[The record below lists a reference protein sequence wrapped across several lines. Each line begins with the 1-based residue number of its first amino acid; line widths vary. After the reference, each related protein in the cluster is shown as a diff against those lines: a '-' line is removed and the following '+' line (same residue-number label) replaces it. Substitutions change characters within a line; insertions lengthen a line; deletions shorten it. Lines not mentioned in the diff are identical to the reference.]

1 MFMANTNKIK
11 YTASNDIVNGGI
23 TNNNIILGVDMA
35 LDYGPTTGDT
45 GTGFYQGVN
54 PNNGG
59 YTIYR
64 LSDSEIPRI
73 VVAENDEALI
83 FFANSFGNRTD
94 ITTVTDAILHFKD
107 NLGYFV
113 TNRKVESITTSGMT
127 LMYDPGLVQSYPKSG
142 TTMSNLGTAGQGNN
156 GPAMYLTSNGESV
169 DFVDEKGGTLRYY
182 NLNDGDGSYATADFT
197 DSPNDFTYN
206 AWFKANSFDSPTW
219 NAITSRGAW
228 QQIGIFTNGG
238 GGYIDFYDQNSNVD
252 IYDES
257 GDPQIIIDKWYNVT
271 VRHIEGVTTQLYLD
285 NVLIGE
291 DTTNTNLYNEDMTQ
305 FMIGGTNTNPDYF
318 DGQIGH
324 VAYYNRALSVDEIE
338 KNYNALRDRYY
349 GASGGESFFIMAQ
362 MPGSNNFGYVILEA
376 TTGTA
381 SEVIDTGLNRD
392 IYYQD
397 EIYQVNHGGYSLLF
411 GNDNTGDKKVLF
423 IDAFGTLV
431 DTFDFPN
438 TNWDSS
444 RGDGFVNVF
453 TDNTNGIMKFFDGT
467 SVGTYTWNPSS
478 EEANFNWNYDPTSI
492 NKTFAIY
499 TRNTSTNVVTWK
511 LANAQT
517 GVVNLRSYNNSDF
530 TTEPIIYTS
539 GDYVILPIHDD
550 NTLQHSSLEVY
561 GVDGTLKHSQS
572 LTGLTLNSWDARTFG
587 YGKFSIIYTNNSD
600 DSVAYHIYAYIEST
614 NSLVTTTHA
623 RGSNY
628 YNYDTFSESI
638 DYVSENT
645 NCNSIHYMFR
655 SGSNGNNYGLTYYDY
670 IDYVSLF
677 DGGSS
682 FVTNVFANNTS
693 KGVAR
698 EGDTTKFYN
707 DLVDTGDGK
716 LKSMLVTPS
725 GFTYTEIITDV
736 TTVSDINGI
745 ILNNDTLF
753 RVMLNN
759 INNEYHYYV
768 INGTTGAIRDS
779 LTTSTVNDWNDWY
792 DTEFDSL
799 LIRNQDTAEAWY
811 MCRDQYEFADTTFYT
826 NTRNANDFYNEDGW
840 TEEPVLVMYNANTD
854 RKCRVL
860 TPTGMSNE
868 FTLPESTQGGYDLS
882 LGKSF
887 FTWRYHNADGK
898 PSMRMYDFSGN
909 ILNDYVSPFSVDVNQ
924 NFHQYGTIG
933 NLAYVVA
940 GEGCPDNQCG
950 TLVPTILKTD
960 GTTSSQTIFYNNFG
974 NYWTSATDFFWWDN
988 C

>member
-1 MFMANTNKIK
+1 MVMANTNKIK
-11 YTASNDIVNGGI
+11 YTSGNDIVNGGI
-23 TNNNIILGVDMA
+23 TNNNVILGVDMA

-45 GTGFYQGVN
+45 GTGFYQGVT
-54 PNNGG
+54 PNNSG

-73 VVAENDEALI
+73 VVAEDDNALI
-83 FFANSFGNRTD
+83 FFANSFGDRSD
-94 ITTVTDAILHFKD
+94 ITTVRDAILYFKD

-142 TTMSNLGTAGQGNN
+142 TTMDNLGAAGMGSNA
-156 GPAMYLTSNGESV
+156 PTMSLTSDGASV
-169 DFVDEKGGTLRYY
+169 DFVNEKGGTLRFY
-182 NLNDGDGSYATADFT
+182 NLNDGDGSYATADYS
-197 DSPNDFTYN
+197 DSPSDFTYN
-206 AWFKANSFDSPTW
+206 VWFKANSFDGPTW
-219 NAITSRGAW
+219 NVITSRGAW
-228 QQIGIFTNGG
+228 QQIGIFNEG
-238 GGYIDFYDQNSNVD
+238 GGYVSFYDQNSNVD
-252 IYDES
+252 IFDDS
-257 GDPQIIIDKWYNVT
+257 GDPQVILDKWHNVT
-271 VRHIEGVTTQLYLD
+271 VRHIEGETTQLYVD
-285 NVLIGE
+285 NVLINE
-291 DTTNTNLYNEDMTQ
+291 DTTNTTLYNNDMVK
-305 FMIGGTNTNPDYF
+305 FMIGGSNTAPDYF
-318 DGQIGH
+318 DGEIGH
-324 VAYYNRALSVDEIE
+324 VAYYSRALSVAEIT

-362 MPGSNNFGYVILEA
+362 MTGSNNFGYVILEA

-381 SEVIDTGLNRD
+381 SEVIDTGLDRN
-392 IYYQD
+392 IYFQD
-397 EIYQVNHGGYSLLF
+397 RILQVNHGGYSLVF

-438 TNWDSS
+438 TNWDDT

-453 TDNTNGIMKFFDGT
+453 ADFATGVMKFFDGT
-467 SVGTYTWNPSS
+467 SVGTYTWDPNT
-478 EEANFNWNYDPTSI
+478 EEANVNWNYDITSI
-492 NKTFAIY
+492 NGTFAIY
-499 TRNTSTNVVTWK
+499 TINTSTNVVTWK

-517 GVVNLRSYNNSDF
+517 GVVNLRTYSNAEFS
-530 TTEPIIYTS
+530 TEPIIYTS
-539 GDYVILPIHDD
+539 GNYVVLPMYDI
-550 NTLQHSSLEVY
+550 NTTLHSGLEIY

-572 LTGLTLNSWDARTFG
+572 LTGSTLNSWDARTFG
-587 YGKFSIIYTNNSD
+587 YGKFSIIYTNSGD
-600 DSVAYHIYAYIEST
+600 DNVDYHIYAYIEST
-614 NSLVTTTHA
+614 NSLVSTTHA

-628 YNYDTFSESI
+628 YNYNTFSESI

-655 SGSNGNNYGLTYYDY
+655 SGSNGDNYDLTYYDY

-693 KGVAR
+693 KGVAN
-698 EGDTTKFYN
+698 EGDTTNFYT

-725 GFTYTEIITDV
+725 GFTYTEILADV
-736 TTVSDINGI
+736 TTVTNINGI
-745 ILNNDTLF
+745 LLNNDTVF

-759 INNEYHYYV
+759 IYNEYHYYV
-768 INGTTGAIRDS
+768 IDGTTGAIRDS

-799 LIRNQDTAEAWY
+799 LIRNEDTAEAWY
-811 MCRDQYEFADTTFYT
+811 MCRNQYEFANTTFYT
-826 NTRNANDFYNEDGW
+826 NTRNANDFYNSDGW
-840 TEEPVLVMYNANTD
+840 TEEPVLVMYNPNTD
-854 RKCRVL
+854 RNCRVL
-860 TPTGMSNE
+860 TPTGISNE
-868 FTLPESTQGGYDLS
+868 FTLPESTQGGSDLT

-887 FTWRYHNADGK
+887 FTWRYHNADGF
-898 PSMRMYDFSGN
+898 PSMRIYDFSGN
-909 ILNDYVSPFSVDVNQ
+909 ILNDYVSPFAVDVNQ
-924 NFHQYGTIG
+924 NFHTYGTIG
-933 NLAYVVA
+933 NLVYVVA
-940 GEGCPDNQCG
+940 GEGCPDSQCG

-960 GTTSSQTIFYNNFG
+960 GTTSSQTIFYNNIG